1 MIYVRQLM
9 KSRLWI
15 WKKGIFVFYDWNRL
29 LYFLPEQASHD
40 ELEDAQATYE
50 DLLKTHEQLRTII
63 PNEQV
68 KRRLEG
74 EASFITQEW
83 GEVYN
88 REKSRVVR
96 GHVEELRSS
105 LDRNIQALDKE
116 WAEVNEQFSSQGY
129 TADLH
134 ERYQVNIS
142 FKLNFSVRLSP

>member
-1 MIYVRQLM
+1 M
-9 KSRLWI
+9 
-15 WKKGIFVFYDWNRL
+15 
-29 LYFLPEQASHD
+29 
-40 ELEDAQATYE
+40 
-50 DLLKTHEQLRTII
+50 
-63 PNEQV
+63 
-68 KRRLEG
+68 
-74 EASFITQEW
+74 
-83 GEVYN
+83 YN

-105 LDRNIQALDKE
+105 LDRNIQALDNE

>member
-1 MIYVRQLM
+1 M
-9 KSRLWI
+9 
-15 WKKGIFVFYDWNRL
+15 
-29 LYFLPEQASHD
+29 
-40 ELEDAQATYE
+40 
-50 DLLKTHEQLRTII
+50 
-63 PNEQV
+63 
-68 KRRLEG
+68 
-74 EASFITQEW
+74 
-83 GEVYN
+83 YN

-134 ERYQVNIS
+134 ERYQVNNS

>member
-1 MIYVRQLM
+1 M
-9 KSRLWI
+9 
-15 WKKGIFVFYDWNRL
+15 
-29 LYFLPEQASHD
+29 
-40 ELEDAQATYE
+40 
-50 DLLKTHEQLRTII
+50 
-63 PNEQV
+63 
-68 KRRLEG
+68 
-74 EASFITQEW
+74 
-83 GEVYN
+83 YN

-96 GHVEELRSS
+96 GHVEELLSS

>member
-1 MIYVRQLM
+1 M
-9 KSRLWI
+9 
-15 WKKGIFVFYDWNRL
+15 
-29 LYFLPEQASHD
+29 
-40 ELEDAQATYE
+40 
-50 DLLKTHEQLRTII
+50 
-63 PNEQV
+63 
-68 KRRLEG
+68 
-74 EASFITQEW
+74 
-83 GEVYN
+83 YN

-142 FKLNFSVRLSP
+142 FKLNFSVRFSP

>member
-1 MIYVRQLM
+1 M
-9 KSRLWI
+9 
-15 WKKGIFVFYDWNRL
+15 
-29 LYFLPEQASHD
+29 
-40 ELEDAQATYE
+40 
-50 DLLKTHEQLRTII
+50 
-63 PNEQV
+63 
-68 KRRLEG
+68 
-74 EASFITQEW
+74 
-83 GEVYN
+83 YN

-142 FKLNFSVRLSP
+142 FELKFSVRLSP

>member
-1 MIYVRQLM
+1 M
-9 KSRLWI
+9 
-15 WKKGIFVFYDWNRL
+15 
-29 LYFLPEQASHD
+29 
-40 ELEDAQATYE
+40 
-50 DLLKTHEQLRTII
+50 
-63 PNEQV
+63 
-68 KRRLEG
+68 
-74 EASFITQEW
+74 
-83 GEVYN
+83 YN

-105 LDRNIQALDKE
+105 LDRNIQALEKE

>member
-1 MIYVRQLM
+1 M
-9 KSRLWI
+9 
-15 WKKGIFVFYDWNRL
+15 
-29 LYFLPEQASHD
+29 
-40 ELEDAQATYE
+40 
-50 DLLKTHEQLRTII
+50 
-63 PNEQV
+63 
-68 KRRLEG
+68 
-74 EASFITQEW
+74 
-83 GEVYN
+83 YN

-96 GHVEELRSS
+96 GLVEELRSS

>member
-1 MIYVRQLM
+1 M
-9 KSRLWI
+9 
-15 WKKGIFVFYDWNRL
+15 
-29 LYFLPEQASHD
+29 
-40 ELEDAQATYE
+40 
-50 DLLKTHEQLRTII
+50 
-63 PNEQV
+63 
-68 KRRLEG
+68 
-74 EASFITQEW
+74 
-83 GEVYN
+83 YN

-116 WAEVNEQFSSQGY
+116 WAEVYEQFSSQGY

>member
-1 MIYVRQLM
+1 M
-9 KSRLWI
+9 
-15 WKKGIFVFYDWNRL
+15 
-29 LYFLPEQASHD
+29 
-40 ELEDAQATYE
+40 
-50 DLLKTHEQLRTII
+50 
-63 PNEQV
+63 
-68 KRRLEG
+68 
-74 EASFITQEW
+74 
-83 GEVYN
+83 YN

-142 FKLNFSVRLSP
+142 FKLKFSVRLSP

>member
-1 MIYVRQLM
+1 M
-9 KSRLWI
+9 
-15 WKKGIFVFYDWNRL
+15 
-29 LYFLPEQASHD
+29 
-40 ELEDAQATYE
+40 
-50 DLLKTHEQLRTII
+50 
-63 PNEQV
+63 
-68 KRRLEG
+68 
-74 EASFITQEW
+74 
-83 GEVYN
+83 YN
-88 REKSRVVR
+88 REKSRMVR

>member
-1 MIYVRQLM
+1 M
-9 KSRLWI
+9 
-15 WKKGIFVFYDWNRL
+15 
-29 LYFLPEQASHD
+29 
-40 ELEDAQATYE
+40 
-50 DLLKTHEQLRTII
+50 
-63 PNEQV
+63 
-68 KRRLEG
+68 
-74 EASFITQEW
+74 
-83 GEVYN
+83 YN

-142 FKLNFSVRLSP
+142 YKLNFSVRLSP

>member
-1 MIYVRQLM
+1 M
-9 KSRLWI
+9 
-15 WKKGIFVFYDWNRL
+15 
-29 LYFLPEQASHD
+29 
-40 ELEDAQATYE
+40 
-50 DLLKTHEQLRTII
+50 
-63 PNEQV
+63 
-68 KRRLEG
+68 
-74 EASFITQEW
+74 
-83 GEVYN
+83 YN

-116 WAEVNEQFSSQGY
+116 WADVNEQFSSQGY

>member
-1 MIYVRQLM
+1 M
-9 KSRLWI
+9 
-15 WKKGIFVFYDWNRL
+15 
-29 LYFLPEQASHD
+29 
-40 ELEDAQATYE
+40 
-50 DLLKTHEQLRTII
+50 
-63 PNEQV
+63 
-68 KRRLEG
+68 
-74 EASFITQEW
+74 
-83 GEVYN
+83 YN

-142 FKLNFSVRLSP
+142 FKLNFSVRLSS

>member
-1 MIYVRQLM
+1 M
-9 KSRLWI
+9 
-15 WKKGIFVFYDWNRL
+15 
-29 LYFLPEQASHD
+29 
-40 ELEDAQATYE
+40 
-50 DLLKTHEQLRTII
+50 
-63 PNEQV
+63 
-68 KRRLEG
+68 
-74 EASFITQEW
+74 
-83 GEVYN
+83 YN
-88 REKSRVVR
+88 REKLRVVR

>member
-1 MIYVRQLM
+1 M
-9 KSRLWI
+9 
-15 WKKGIFVFYDWNRL
+15 
-29 LYFLPEQASHD
+29 
-40 ELEDAQATYE
+40 
-50 DLLKTHEQLRTII
+50 
-63 PNEQV
+63 
-68 KRRLEG
+68 
-74 EASFITQEW
+74 
-83 GEVYN
+83 YN

-142 FKLNFSVRLSP
+142 FKLSFSVRLSP

>member
-1 MIYVRQLM
+1 M
-9 KSRLWI
+9 
-15 WKKGIFVFYDWNRL
+15 
-29 LYFLPEQASHD
+29 
-40 ELEDAQATYE
+40 
-50 DLLKTHEQLRTII
+50 
-63 PNEQV
+63 
-68 KRRLEG
+68 
-74 EASFITQEW
+74 
-83 GEVYN
+83 YN

-142 FKLNFSVRLSP
+142 FKLHFSVRLSP

>member
-1 MIYVRQLM
+1 M
-9 KSRLWI
+9 
-15 WKKGIFVFYDWNRL
+15 
-29 LYFLPEQASHD
+29 
-40 ELEDAQATYE
+40 
-50 DLLKTHEQLRTII
+50 
-63 PNEQV
+63 
-68 KRRLEG
+68 EG

-142 FKLNFSVRLSP
+142 FKLKFSVRLSP

>member
-1 MIYVRQLM
+1 M
-9 KSRLWI
+9 
-15 WKKGIFVFYDWNRL
+15 
-29 LYFLPEQASHD
+29 
-40 ELEDAQATYE
+40 
-50 DLLKTHEQLRTII
+50 
-63 PNEQV
+63 
-68 KRRLEG
+68 
-74 EASFITQEW
+74 
-83 GEVYN
+83 YN

-142 FKLNFSVRLSP
+142 FKLNFPVRLSP

>member
-1 MIYVRQLM
+1 M
-9 KSRLWI
+9 
-15 WKKGIFVFYDWNRL
+15 
-29 LYFLPEQASHD
+29 
-40 ELEDAQATYE
+40 
-50 DLLKTHEQLRTII
+50 
-63 PNEQV
+63 
-68 KRRLEG
+68 
-74 EASFITQEW
+74 
-83 GEVYN
+83 YN

>member
-1 MIYVRQLM
+1 M
-9 KSRLWI
+9 
-15 WKKGIFVFYDWNRL
+15 
-29 LYFLPEQASHD
+29 
-40 ELEDAQATYE
+40 
-50 DLLKTHEQLRTII
+50 
-63 PNEQV
+63 
-68 KRRLEG
+68 
-74 EASFITQEW
+74 
-83 GEVYN
+83 YN
-88 REKSRVVR
+88 REKSRVLR